1 MSEIDKLINQAFP
14 DELRDIEPI
23 DVDEDAILAMTLESL
38 GLEQP
43 VLPELPAIPAKPLR
57 RLAGRRAKG
66 KKEEPGQEVQPGLIE
81 VPVVVR
87 HRWVDLAGWA
97 IAACLVL
104 VCAVNW
110 GPWLINN
117 LDFGIGPRS
126 SGDISVPENSG
137 DVSSASSGRLTA
149 KSSND
154 ISISLTQVNYGPG
167 DTATFTLYFSSLD
180 GGTSELDLDQ
190 FDIKLVGADT
200 GGVTRTNRSNSE
212 QQVLLT
218 YDLGGVRKLILTVRQ
233 LVPLL
238 DENGEEVGLAYQ
250 NIEEMLVNL
259 NIGVANSQINNKS
272 FEFATY
278 GTLVKPTPND

>member
-57 RLAGRRAKG
+57 RLTGRRAKG
-66 KKEEPGQEVQPGLIE
+66 KKEEPGTETQPGLIE

-126 SGDISVPENSG
+126 SGDISVPESSG
-137 DVSSASSGRLTA
+137 DVSSAHSGYMTA
-149 KSSND
+149 ESSNNARV
-154 ISISLTQVNYGPG
+154 SLVKVSYGEG
-167 DTATFTLYFSSLD
+167 DTVIITLYFSPLD
-180 GGTSELDLDQ
+180 DGESLDQ
-190 FDIKLVGADT
+190 FDIKVDDEFGSND
-200 GGVTRTNRSNSE
+200 VTRIRRSNSD
-212 QQVLLT
+212 QKVVLT
-218 YDLGGVRKLILTVRQ
+218 YKLDLVRYLILTVRQ

-238 DENGEEVGLAYQ
+238 DDNGEEVGLAYQ
-250 NIEEMLVNL
+250 DIEKLEMDL
-259 NIGVANSQINNKS
+259 NTGTATSQISNNR
-272 FEFATY
+272 FDFAPY
-278 GTLVKPTPND
+278 GTLVEPAAND